1 MLNDEINNKTN
12 DDEIN
17 NKIDDYNDNKLYVE
31 NTNNFKVL
39 IIEFGKI
46 DHLEWNREDYL
57 SKLFDLDIF
66 RFVET
71 NGDNLTQLIT
81 EELETNKY
89 ICDTLTVT
97 TDRICEDKEYMY
109 EMMFIDVDD
118 GPKIN
123 DAATLINTNDIKIYS
138 KAIVFKSYLPEN
150 SDSMIVDNITKED
163 MINLLE
169 IRVSTNIVLYEPS
182 SFLSNKKNEL
192 ELSSELSSEF
202 REMKVCGDLNKFAEE
217 FFDGEGFIKTEFK
230 FLLYDISIWYT
241 TDSGSKNIF
250 SKLINNPVYSCI
262 IFMQLSDD
270 IRGSISLNEVN
281 KIINLSHK
289 LSSFEVPEEYEIM
302 KRDKYNRN
310 IIDNKYR
317 LLSKLYSKYN

>member
-1 MLNDEINNKTN
+1 MLDDKTN
-12 DDEIN
+12 DDKTN
-17 NKIDDYNDNKLYVE
+17 DDKTNDDKTNDDDDKLYVE
-31 NTNNFKVL
+31 NVNNFKVL

-57 SKLFDLDIF
+57 SKLLDLNIF

-71 NGDNLTQLIT
+71 NGDNLTKLIT

-109 EMMFIDVDD
+109 EMMFIDVDN

-150 SDSMIVDNITKED
+150 SDSMIVDNITKQD
-163 MINLLE
+163 IINLLE
-169 IRVSTNIVLYEPS
+169 ARVSTNIVLYETS
-182 SFLSNKKNEL
+182 D
-192 ELSSELSSEF
+192 F
-202 REMKVCGDLNKFAEE
+202 REMKICGDLNKFAEE
-217 FFDGEGFIKTEFK
+217 FFEGEGFIKTEFK

-241 TDSGSKNIF
+241 TDSGSKDIF
-250 SKLINNPVYSCI
+250 GKLINNPVYSCI

-289 LSSFEVPEEYEIM
+289 LSSFEVPEEYEIT
-302 KRDKYNRN
+302 KRDKYNRI

>member
-1 MLNDEINNKTN
+1 MNLNILDDNIDENNG
-12 DDEIN
+12 
-17 NKIDDYNDNKLYVE
+17 KLYFE
-31 NTNNFKVL
+31 NTNNIQVL
-39 IIEFGKI
+39 VIDFGTI
-46 DHLEWNREDYL
+46 DNLEWKSENYL
-57 SKLFDLDIF
+57 NNLLDLDLFKFI
-66 RFVET
+66 ET
-71 NGDNLTQLIT
+71 NSEDLIRLIP
-81 EELETNKY
+81 EELQIDKY
-89 ICDTLTVT
+89 VGKNIRITTDKICD
-97 TDRICEDKEYMY
+97 DKQYIY
-109 EMMFIDVDD
+109 EMMFVDVDD

-262 IFMQLSDD
+262 IFVKLSDN
-270 IRGSISLNEVN
+270 IRGSISLNEIN

>member
-1 MLNDEINNKTN
+1 MLNDKVE
-12 DDEIN
+12 
-17 NKIDDYNDNKLYVE
+17 DYNDNKLYVE

-57 SKLFDLDIF
+57 SKLLDLDVF

-97 TDRICEDKEYMY
+97 TDRICEDKEYIY

-169 IRVSTNIVLYEPS
+169 ARVSTNIVLYET
-182 SFLSNKKNEL
+182 FDGVHDTLSD
-192 ELSSELSSEF
+192 F
-202 REMKVCGDLNKFAEE
+202 REMKLCGDLNKFAEE

-241 TDSGSKNIF
+241 TDCGSKNIF
-250 SKLINNPVYSCI
+250 GKLINNPVYSCI
-262 IFMQLSDD
+262 IFVKLSDN
-270 IRGSISLNEVN
+270 IRGSISLNEIN